1 MHGVLL
7 KKGDTLGLY
16 KRQYNV
22 YLEKR
27 DEATGKGP
35 YLKSGRLGQT
45 ITRCVDLGE
54 HANVGEADRVTN
66 MTGGQG
72 AIVIKSIK
80 DTTKFRVIA
89 SKVVMKLKAKT

>member
-1 MHGVLL
+1 MHGVLY

-35 YLKSGRLGQT
+35 YLKSGRLG
-45 ITRCVDLGE
+45 
-54 HANVGEADRVTN
+54 
-66 MTGGQG
+66 
-72 AIVIKSIK
+72 
-80 DTTKFRVIA
+80 
-89 SKVVMKLKAKT
+89 

>member
-1 MHGVLL
+1 MHGVLF

-54 HANVGEADRVTN
+54 HANVGEADRVAN
-66 MTGGQG
+66 MAGGQG

-89 SKVVMKLKAKT
+89 SKMVMKLKAKT